1 MGNKIRRCGNQGCLL
16 GTKLILNAMDNNSQ
30 EIEEWRSIEGYEGL
44 YQVSSLWRVRSL
56 DRYESCYGG
65 TRLRKGRVLRLGKN
79 NGGYLHIVLC
89 KYGKLTHFLVHRLV
103 WEAFNGKIPE
113 GMQVNHIDEDKSNNT
128 IENLNLMTPKEN
140 INWGT
145 CIERSSKK
153 HSKPIIQMDLEAN
166 FIAEHESIMD
176 AERKVGICYQS
187 ILACCRGKQKTAG
200 GYIFRYK
207 TA

>member
-1 MGNKIRRCGNQGCLL
+1 MLAS
-16 GTKLILNAMDNNSQ
+16 TKLILNAMEKNES
-30 EIEEWRSIEGYEGL
+30 EEWRSIDGYEGL
-44 YQVSSLWRVRSL
+44 YQVSSLGRIKSC

-65 TRLRKGRVLRLGKN
+65 TRLRNGRILKTVKRKD
-79 NGGYLHIVLC
+79 GYIQVVLC
-89 KYGKLTHFLVHRLV
+89 KEGKPTHFLVHRLV

-113 GMQVNHIDEDKSNNT
+113 GMQINHIDEDKSNNT
-128 IENLNLMTPKEN
+128 IKNLNLMTPKEN

-153 HSKPIIQMDLEAN
+153 HSKPIIQLDLEAN

-176 AERKVGICYQS
+176 AERKLGICNQS
-187 ILACCRGKQKTAG
+187 IAACCKGKQKTAG

>member
-1 MGNKIRRCGNQGCLL
+1 MEK
-16 GTKLILNAMDNNSQ
+16 NSQ
-30 EIEEWRSIEGYEGL
+30 EIEEWRDAQWYEGL
-44 YQVSSLWRVRSL
+44 YQVSSLGRVRSL

-65 TRLRKGRVLRLGKN
+65 TRLRKGRVLRPKKN
-79 NGGYLHIVLC
+79 NGGYLQVDLC
-89 KYGKLTHFLVHRLV
+89 KEGKPTCFLVHRLV

-113 GMQVNHIDEDKSNNT
+113 GMQINHIDEDKLNNT

-153 HSKPIIQMDLEAN
+153 HSKPIIQLDLEAN
-166 FIAEHESIMD
+166 FIAEHESIMY
-176 AERKVGICYQS
+176 AERKLGICYQS
-187 ILACCRGKQKTAG
+187 IAACCKGKQKTAG